1 MSGAISVTSVS
12 NGVGPYQFSFN
23 NLGYSSVSSFSNLAQ
38 GVYTITVKDFNGCI
52 YSNTV
57 VINKV
62 SVTSTIDLI
71 TNLPT
76 CNTNDGSF
84 VINNI
89 LGGTK
94 PYSFS
99 FNGLSYSTDTLFE
112 ELGSGNYVLVIKD
125 SNLCETNLMLNMPF
139 DKNDYTLY
147 VPNSFTP
154 NKDVVNDMWFVKGTC
169 INSFNCLI
177 FNRWGERIMELVN
190 INETWDGTFKGKNVP
205 DGVYVYLIEA
215 ETNNGT
221 IYRNG
226 HITVFR

>member
-1 MSGAISVTSVS
+1 MT
-12 NGVGPYQFSFN
+12 
-23 NLGYSSVSSFSNLAQ
+23 
-38 GVYTITVKDFNGCI
+38 
-52 YSNTV
+52 
-57 VINKV
+57 
-62 SVTSTIDLI
+62 
-71 TNLPT
+71 
-76 CNTNDGSF
+76 
-84 VINNI
+84 
-89 LGGTK
+89 
-94 PYSFS
+94 
-99 FNGLSYSTDTLFE
+99 
-112 ELGSGNYVLVIKD
+112 
-125 SNLCETNLMLNMPF
+125 F

-154 NKDVVNDMWFVKGTC
+154 NKDVVNDVWFVKGTC

-226 HITVFR
+226 HIIVFR